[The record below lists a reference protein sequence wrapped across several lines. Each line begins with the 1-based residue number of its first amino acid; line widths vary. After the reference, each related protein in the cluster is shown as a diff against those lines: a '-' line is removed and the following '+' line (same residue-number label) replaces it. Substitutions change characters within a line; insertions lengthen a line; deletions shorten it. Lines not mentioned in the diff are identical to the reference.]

1 MPRSSTKAQKA
12 QHAAPTAD
20 GENTSAYFRRL
31 FREDIKLL
39 KGSDNSEL
47 FQRWLQDHPG
57 HREVPVKVTYILHAV
72 KTRLRQKRRQRRAER
87 AAATPA
93 AVAPVVSAT
102 AAPGPAAARRAGAS
116 LTRLEEQI
124 DACLAVARE
133 MDPEGLAEVIERLR
147 AARNAVVRM
156 AGG

>member
-1 MPRSSTKAQKA
+1 MKAQ
-12 QHAAPTAD
+12 QVTPTAN

-31 FREDIKLL
+31 FKENPKLL

-47 FQRWLQDHPG
+47 LDRWLRDRPG
-57 HREVPVKVTYILHAV
+57 HKEVPVNVKYILHAV
-72 KTRLRQKRRQRRAER
+72 KSSVRNKLRQRRAEK
-87 AAATPA
+87 AQATP
-93 AVAPVVSAT
+93 AVAPVVSARP
-102 AAPGPAAARRAGAS
+102 APPPAAARRAGAS

-133 MDPEGLAEVIERLR
+133 MDREGLVEVIDRLR
-147 AARNAVVRM
+147 SARNAVVRM